1 MEMQAWEV
9 SESVAEEVKRL
20 RDSIESVFLGK
31 SECVE
36 MVLVALLAR
45 GHVLLEDVPGVG
57 KTTLARA
64 VAGAMDLSFQR
75 IQFTSD
81 MLPADILGISVYNE
95 EKGDF
100 VFKPGPIFANLVLAD
115 EINRTTPRTQSSLL
129 EAMNEGQVTL
139 DGVTHSL
146 EKPFVVMATQNP
158 LEFAGTYPLPESQMD
173 RFLVR
178 VNIGYPDPAHEREVI
193 RRYGDKH
200 AWESVESV
208 VTSED
213 VFQMQEAVSNVHVS
227 DDVMDYVL
235 SIAHATRTS
244 PGLELGVSTRGA
256 MALCRA
262 SKARAYLYGR
272 DYVIPDDVKKLAVA
286 VMAHRVI
293 PTGSGSMDR
302 RQNEM
307 VIKDI
312 LDNTQSPV

>member
-1 MEMQAWEV
+1 MEVQAWDV
-9 SESVAEEVKRL
+9 SDSVAEEVKRL
-20 RDSIESVFLGK
+20 RSSIESVFLGK

-36 MVLVALLAR
+36 FVLVALLAR

-64 VAGAMDLSFQR
+64 VAGALDLSFQR

-81 MLPADILGISVYNE
+81 MLPADILGISVYKE
-95 EKGDF
+95 EEGDF

-146 EKPFVVMATQNP
+146 DKPFVVMATQNP

-178 VNIGYPDPAHEREVI
+178 INIGYPDPEHEREVI

-200 AWESVESV
+200 AWESVEASV
-208 VTSED
+208 TRED
-213 VFQMQEAVSNVHVS
+213 VFQMQEAVSKIHVS

-235 SIAHATRTS
+235 RLAHATRTS

-262 SKARAYLYGR
+262 TKARAYLYGR

-286 VMAHRVI
+286 VMSHRVI
-293 PTGSGSMDR
+293 PTGNASLDR

-307 VIKDI
+307 VIQDI
-312 LDNTQSPV
+312 LDNTESPV